1 MESLYKNIQIVN
13 AGAPQGSIFGLALF
27 VLYINDLSVDV
38 ICSIVIYADDNISI
52 LSMIRH
58 LICGNNLSWLL
69 NWNLIYETL

>member
-1 MESLYKNIQIVN
+1 MESRYKNIQIVN
-13 AGAPQGSIFGLALF
+13 TGVPQGSIFGLALF
-27 VLYINDLSVDV
+27 VLYINGLSVDV

-52 LSMIRH
+52 LSVIRH

>member
-27 VLYINDLSVDV
+27 VLYINGLSVDV

>member
-27 VLYINDLSVDV
+27 VLYINGLSVDV

-52 LSMIRH
+52 LSVIRH